1 MKGKYQMSLFI
12 KNFFFGSIIL
22 LVFFVVNP
30 AFSLTAF
37 EIMSKVDAR
46 YTGESAVS
54 TTRMIL
60 IDKKD
65 RKRTREI
72 EIFSKD
78 YADVDKSISFF
89 KSPGDVKGTAYMSF
103 NWETPSKEDDSWLY
117 LPALQKVNRIASSDR
132 SGSFMGSDFTYTDID
147 LSLIHI

>member
-22 LVFFVVNP
+22 LILFVVNP
-30 AFSLTAF
+30 AFSITAF

-78 YADVDKSISFF
+78 YAEVDKSISFF
-89 KSPGDVKGTAYMSF
+89 KNFCTVSSINSF
-103 NWETPSKEDDSWLY
+103 LSKVPSVTSFINFLY
-117 LPALQKVNRIASSDR
+117 
-132 SGSFMGSDFTYTDID
+132 
-147 LSLIHI
+147 

>member
-1 MKGKYQMSLFI
+1 MSLFI
-12 KNFFFGSIIL
+12 KNFFFGSIIF
-22 LVFFVVNP
+22 LVLFVVNP

-89 KSPGDVKGTAYMSF
+89 KSPGHVKGTAYMSF
-103 NWETPSKEDDSWLY
+103 NWET
-117 LPALQKVNRIASSDR
+117 QFNI
-132 SGSFMGSDFTYTDID
+132 SFGHF
-147 LSLIHI
+147 